1 VNSVRVVVRFK
12 TSFIDQN
19 PFQRIAL
26 LTEKFRFP
34 PRALRWFITP
44 RAVASHIIR
53 ARTTRAHVTH
63 PQPHRERSLPMT
75 KTTGKVRP
83 GIIASRDALAT
94 RRPTA
99 PSRVIYHR
107 INLFFPAPP
116 VTQRTDPRRPR
127 SSRAGEVVQHPERV
141 RVHHP

>member
-1 VNSVRVVVRFK
+1 MNSVRVVVRFK

-44 RAVASHIIR
+44 RAVASHITR

-107 INLFFPAPP
+107 THQLIF
-116 VTQRTDPRRPR
+116 PR
-127 SSRAGEVVQHPERV
+127 SAGDSTHRSPSSPILAR
-141 RVHHP
+141 R